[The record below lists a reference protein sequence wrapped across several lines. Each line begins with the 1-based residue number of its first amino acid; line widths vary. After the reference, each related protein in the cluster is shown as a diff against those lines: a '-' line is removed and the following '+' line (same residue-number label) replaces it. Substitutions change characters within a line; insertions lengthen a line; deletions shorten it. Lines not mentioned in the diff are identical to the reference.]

1 MAQAK
6 KGDKV
11 KVHYTGKFTDNT
23 VFDSSVT
30 KEPLEFEVG
39 AGQMIKGFDQAVE
52 GMKENEKKTVKI
64 KPEEAYG
71 EKHEELM
78 LTVDKK
84 EVFKDMDVKVG
95 QKFEVPQQDG
105 RTVIVEVDE
114 IDGDNVV
121 LNGNHPLAG
130 RELVFDIQ
138 LIEIKE

>member
-1 MAQAK
+1 MTPVK
-6 KGDKV
+6 KGNKV
-11 KVHYTGKFTDNT
+11 KVHYTGKFTDDT

-39 AGQMIKGFDQAVE
+39 AGQMIEGFDKAVE
-52 GMKENEKKTVKI
+52 GMELNEKKTIKL

-71 EKHEELM
+71 PKRDEL
-78 LTVDKK
+78 LITVSKE

-105 RTVIVEVDE
+105 NTVVVEVED
-114 IDGDNVV
+114 IKDDDVV

-130 RELVFDIQ
+130 KELVFDIQ
-138 LIEIKE
+138 LVDIQ

>member
-1 MAQAK
+1 MTAVK
-6 KGDKV
+6 KGNKV
-11 KVHYTGKFTDNT
+11 KVHYTGKYTDDT

-39 AGQMIKGFDQAVE
+39 AGQMIEGFDKAVE
-52 GMKENEKKTVKI
+52 GMELNEKKTIKL

-71 EKHEELM
+71 PKRDELL
-78 LTVDKK
+78 LTVSKE

-105 RTVIVEVDE
+105 NTVVVEVED
-114 IDGDNVV
+114 IKDDDVV

-130 RELVFDIQ
+130 KELVFDIQ
-138 LIEIKE
+138 LVDIQ